1 MPIVTRNNGD
11 IMQLVNHLGHY
22 KDYLYIGYFTIDSY
36 NKLKYKTKLLVK
48 DKKDKL
54 YNSGWFPTFVKL
66 DEWYKPAIYTKP
78 KRFKLQR
85 KSNGKKNT
93 VEQKMETSRSRKR

>member
-1 MPIVTRNNGD
+1 MPIVIRNNGD
-11 IMQLVNHLGHY
+11 ILSLVNHLGHY

-54 YNSGWFPTFVKL
+54 YNLGWFPTFIKL
-66 DEWYKPAIYTKP
+66 YEWYPNEYKKKP
-78 KRFKLQR
+78 KRIKLQR
-85 KSNGKKNT
+85 RNYGEKST
-93 VEQKMETSRSRKR
+93 IEQKMETSRSRKR